1 MATTRATGR
10 ETPIP
15 VEDEF
20 LHLLYRGGELLAAGK
35 VIEAKDFLERAHKL
49 QPKHEKGQNLLGLT
63 YFKLGLFDR
72 AAELYEMLV
81 RDNPVDP
88 TLRVNL
94 GLVYLKTNALQRA
107 VREFEV
113 AVDLAPDHKKAH
125 NYLGLALAQQGE
137 YGRAREHF
145 VQAGSDAMAEKMSRA
160 IAGEGFSRPPP
171 VQPAK
176 ERGFAELE
184 GAEVVREQG
193 GVPVTETPPPV
204 GAEQHA
210 EAHAGQPAEL
220 HAGQHAEQYAESHA
234 GQYVESHA
242 GQHDEPHA
250 EQHAG
255 PHAEQHDGEYAEPQ
269 IDVVEEAPAQQSAP
283 EPSSPPP
290 APVAA
295 EEPRRVPPPPPA
307 EEDWGAQFGLDDA
320 AQPPTEATALPSD
333 ATAESSAYAA
343 APDAHAVAPSGEP
356 QLSGS
361 EGPVMVVTAPV
372 APPSEDISITL
383 DEVPST
389 DIVDIPTVSPASG
402 DNLPVMEVEEVSE
415 DGMPVLTA
423 EPEDAE
429 DLAAIAQHQD
439 APSEAQPPPPPVEA
453 STEAVGMESSAAAAH
468 EFTAPG
474 QTVYAPEGTAPAG
487 AAETSQDA
495 SSAMVPA
502 SPEHAASLGVAGSG
516 AQQEG
521 AAPILGELAV
531 ALALGSASPTSRFN
545 VGPGGFSAVVEGE
558 LLTRLEGL
566 VAFSGQL
573 TFQPE
578 MKRFRGRTT
587 DKPFGDGGRRMVRA
601 SGRGML
607 FIEPAERQVF
617 QAVDLGEESAYFR
630 DECVFAFEEPVMFEN
645 GRVPSDVA
653 PDLDLVHLRGNG
665 KVLLSLAGP
674 LRSVAVR
681 MEVPVTVPLR
691 HLVGWQGNLTPRVVS
706 LLVGPGGEILKTGVE
721 LSGEGFAL
729 ICLPVR

>member
-1 MATTRATGR
+1 MPMATTRAAGP
-10 ETPIP
+10 ETPVP
-15 VEDEF
+15 VDDEF
-20 LHLLYRGGELLAAGK
+20 LQLLYSGGELLAAGK
-35 VIEAKDFLERAHKL
+35 VIEAKELLERAHQL

-125 NYLGLALAQQGE
+125 NYLGVALAQQSE

-145 VQAGSDAMAEKMSRA
+145 LLAGSDAMAEKMSRA
-160 IAGEGFSRPPP
+160 IAGEGFSKPPP
-171 VQPAK
+171 PQPAK

-184 GAEVVREQG
+184 GSEVVREQG
-193 GVPVTETPPPV
+193 GVPVAETPPPLST
-204 GAEQHA
+204 
-210 EAHAGQPAEL
+210 EADIE
-220 HAGQHAEQYAESHA
+220 
-234 GQYVESHA
+234 
-242 GQHDEPHA
+242 
-250 EQHAG
+250 
-255 PHAEQHDGEYAEPQ
+255 
-269 IDVVEEAPAQQSAP
+269 VVEEVPTQQAAP
-283 EPSSPPP
+283 EPPMPPP
-290 APVAA
+290 APVAVA
-295 EEPRRVPPPPPA
+295 QPPRPPPPPA

-320 AQPPTEATALPSD
+320 APPMEAQASPEAPAEAVAEPS
-333 ATAESSAYAA
+333 AQVA
-343 APDAHAVAPSGEP
+343 APEAAQEYLAHAGEP
-356 QLSGS
+356 ELSGA
-361 EGPVMVVTAPV
+361 EGPVMVVAPPV
-372 APPSEDISITL
+372 APPAEEISITV

-389 DIVDIPTVSPASG
+389 AIVESPPPPPASE
-402 DNLPVMEVEEVSE
+402 DNLPVMAVEEVSE

-423 EPEDAE
+423 EPEDPE
-429 DLAAIAQHQD
+429 DLAAIAQHEQ
-439 APSEAQPPPPPVEA
+439 APAEVPPPAPVMEAAPEAAIPEGSETWVVRESIAPAQP
-453 STEAVGMESSAAAAH
+453 
-468 EFTAPG
+468 
-474 QTVYAPEGTAPAG
+474 APEPEALPSPEVAESPA
-487 AAETSQDA
+487 
-495 SSAMVPA
+495 SAMVPVSQA
-502 SPEHAASLGVAGSG
+502 QEAAVGFPSDVSPQQGVT
-516 AQQEG
+516 
-521 AAPILGELAV
+521 PVLGELAV
-531 ALALGSASPTSRFN
+531 ALSLASQLPAGRFN
-545 VGPGGFSAVVEGE
+545 VGPGGFSAVVDGE

-587 DKPFGDGGRRMVRA
+587 DKPFGEAGMRMVRA

-607 FIEPAERQVF
+607 FIEPAERHVF

-665 KVLLSLAGP
+665 KVLLSLGGP
-674 LRSVAVR
+674 LRSVPVG
-681 MEVPVTVPLR
+681 MEAPVTVPMK
-691 HLVGWQGNLTPRVVS
+691 HLVGWQGNLTPKVVA
-706 LLVGPGGEILKTGVE
+706 LLQGPGGEILKTGVE